1 MEFGGMTRTTLKTLW
16 FAGGGLLAT
25 WFAVTPT
32 NAPSAQPAATSI
44 AGASDSRKQSIDELT
59 TQEARLRQHLDVLPP
74 KPTARNPFRF
84 AGRTATTATA
94 PARPLIETPPPTTV
108 QAMQPPLR
116 LSGIAEQK
124 VNQATVRTAVIS
136 GDGQLYLVRE
146 GDTVAGRYRV
156 ATIDSDAVTLRDDTG
171 GDMRLALR

>member
-1 MEFGGMTRTTLKTLW
+1 MLSEQPAGRTWNSNTGLPASRASVRMEFGGMTRTTLKTLW

-74 KPTARNPFRF
+74 KPTARNP
-84 AGRTATTATA
+84 
-94 PARPLIETPPPTTV
+94 
-108 QAMQPPLR
+108 
-116 LSGIAEQK
+116 
-124 VNQATVRTAVIS
+124 
-136 GDGQLYLVRE
+136 
-146 GDTVAGRYRV
+146 
-156 ATIDSDAVTLRDDTG
+156 
-171 GDMRLALR
+171 